1 MCKIGRRGLLIR
13 LEFTW
18 SRDAAVDRPVLRRAI
33 GMRGLS
39 RFLLGSALGAA
50 LGIVIAQRRR
60 RKREKASPR
69 AYWEAAGVGAGASQT
84 DQAVTVVDEPEP
96 VVVIQPEPIFEPES
110 VMEPQAEDITEPEP
124 EPEPEPDIELVPVV
138 GAEPELEAEPEP
150 VVEFVP
156 LIEPEPKPEPELS
169 PERGIIG
176 LAAMFEPTLPD
187 LGPAFDVVSTPEL
200 LDEPLPGAGWES
212 SLAPLAEEDVEELFP
227 IPAEEEIVDFDRVPE
242 IEAPPLNGDAA
253 AASGT
258 PSISADDLKARIEET
273 RRRIRRE
280 LDEPFLGEGDTTP
293 APEPAV
299 QELSDQ
305 PDDANAAVPAV
316 EPEVGSPEEMAAS
329 SDEALAPVAEVKEP
343 AKSGPPPDMELGVDF
358 NAMKARIEQTRG
370 RLKAKA
376 FDAMMTGES
385 ALLGREAPGKAAE
398 RPGPAILDHDLDQ
411 TIETTLRE
419 EED

>member
-1 MCKIGRRGLLIR
+1 LIR

-50 LGIVIAQRRR
+50 LGIVIAHMRKQ
-60 RKREKASPR
+60 KREKVSPS
-69 AYWEAAGVGAGASQT
+69 AYREMAGAGVGAGLADQT
-84 DQAVTVVDEPEP
+84 ATVADEPEP
-96 VVVIQPEPIFEPES
+96 IVEALPEPELAVEAAPAPEPEPQPEAVAEPES
-110 VMEPQAEDITEPEP
+110 VAE
-124 EPEPEPDIELVPVV
+124 V
-138 GAEPELEAEPEP
+138 EPELEP

-156 LIEPEPKPEPELS
+156 LVEPEPEPES
-169 PERGIIG
+169 MPELGIIG
-176 LAAMFEPTLPD
+176 LAAMFEPSLPD
-187 LGPAFDVVSTPEL
+187 LGPAFDVVATPEL
-200 LDEPLPGAGWES
+200 LEEPLPGAGWES

-227 IPAEEEIVDFDRVPE
+227 IPAEEEIVDFDKVPA
-242 IEAPPLNGDAA
+242 IEAPPLNGGAA
-253 AASGT
+253 PAAT
-258 PSISADDLKARIEET
+258 TAPSISADDLKARIEET

-293 APEPAV
+293 EPAA
-299 QELSDQ
+299 QELIEQ
-305 PDDANAAVPAV
+305 PADADAAAPAV
-316 EPEVGSPEEMAAS
+316 ETEVGFPEEVES
-329 SDEALAPVAEVKEP
+329 PSDEALAPVAEVKEP
-343 AKSGPPPDMELGVDF
+343 ARSGPPPDMELGVDF

-385 ALLGREAPGKAAE
+385 ALLGRESPEKAAE

-419 EED
+419 EEG